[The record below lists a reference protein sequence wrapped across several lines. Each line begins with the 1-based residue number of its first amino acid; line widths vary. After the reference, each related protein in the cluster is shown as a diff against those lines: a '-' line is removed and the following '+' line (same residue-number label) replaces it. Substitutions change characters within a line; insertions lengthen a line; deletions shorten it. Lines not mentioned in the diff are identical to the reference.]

1 MKKCSK
7 TSYKSDNIIK
17 KRIKSL
23 IRGFLFSFLLTVP
36 IALILSAAMAL
47 TDFPEE
53 YLSPAVLIT
62 VALSIVLSGIL
73 TTAPEENLGWV
84 GGSLA
89 GFLYMAVITA
99 VRWCL
104 EGRVYMDKDIIT
116 EEVNAEYLKGFI
128 YYVRGVRVMLD
139 MDLAKIYGYSTKD
152 FNRQVKNNIEKF
164 EQDFMF
170 QLTNEECEILRCK
183 NSTSSWGG
191 RRYNPYAFTEQGIY
205 MLMTV
210 LKGELAT
217 KQSKALIRIFKQM
230 KDYIVDN
237 QPLLGQRE
245 YLQLSLQ
252 TTQNTQDLLDLRKS
266 LSAVDDKVASII
278 DTLGNVVT
286 KSELANVM
294 LDFSN
299 PTVRRGW
306 LILNGQPVES
316 DLAYQQIYATAKK
329 TIFVVD
335 NYIGLKTLV
344 LLKEVSANVKIT
356 VFSDNIGNRL
366 HQAEFN
372 DFCREYPDVSVSL
385 QTSGGIFHDRYI
397 VIDYQTADE
406 QIYHCGASSKDGGNK
421 VTTITA
427 VTDGC
432 IYHPVIDQLLNNPV
446 LVLR

>member
-1 MKKCSK
+1 
-7 TSYKSDNIIK
+7 
-17 KRIKSL
+17 
-23 IRGFLFSFLLTVP
+23 
-36 IALILSAAMAL
+36 
-47 TDFPEE
+47 
-53 YLSPAVLIT
+53 
-62 VALSIVLSGIL
+62 
-73 TTAPEENLGWV
+73 
-84 GGSLA
+84 
-89 GFLYMAVITA
+89 
-99 VRWCL
+99 
-104 EGRVYMDKDIIT
+104 MDKDIIT

-170 QLTNEECEILRCK
+170 QLTDEECEILRCK

-217 KQSKALIRIFKQM
+217 RQSKALIRIFKQM

-237 QPLLGQRE
+237 QPLLRQRE

-252 TTQNTQDLLDLRKS
+252 TTRNTQDLLDLRKS
-266 LSAVDDKVASII
+266 LSSVDAKVASII
-278 DTLGNVVT
+278 DTLGDVVT

-294 LDFSN
+294 QDFSH
-299 PTVRRGW
+299 PTIRREW

-316 DLAYQQIYATAKK
+316 GLAYQQIYATARR

-344 LLKEVSANVKIT
+344 LLKDVPADVKVT

-385 QTSGGIFHDRYI
+385 QTSGGVFHDRYI

-406 QIYHCGASSKDGGNK
+406 QIYHCGASSKDGGTK

-427 VTDGC
+427 VTDGD
-432 IYHPVIDQLLNNPV
+432 IYHTVIDRLLNNPV
-446 LVLR
+446 LILR

>member
-1 MKKCSK
+1 
-7 TSYKSDNIIK
+7 
-17 KRIKSL
+17 
-23 IRGFLFSFLLTVP
+23 
-36 IALILSAAMAL
+36 
-47 TDFPEE
+47 
-53 YLSPAVLIT
+53 
-62 VALSIVLSGIL
+62 
-73 TTAPEENLGWV
+73 
-84 GGSLA
+84 
-89 GFLYMAVITA
+89 
-99 VRWCL
+99 
-104 EGRVYMDKDIIT
+104 MDKDIIT
-116 EEVNAEYLKGFI
+116 EEVNAEYLKGLI

-170 QLTNEECEILRCK
+170 QLTDEECEILRCK

-344 LLKEVSANVKIT
+344 LLKNVHADVKIT

-372 DFCREYPDVSVSL
+372 EYPNVSVSL

-406 QIYHCGASSKDGGNK
+406 QIFHCGASSKDGGNK

-427 VTDGC
+427 VTDGA
-432 IYHPVIDQLLNNPV
+432 IYHPVIDQLLNNPA
-446 LVLR
+446 LILR

>member
-1 MKKCSK
+1 
-7 TSYKSDNIIK
+7 
-17 KRIKSL
+17 
-23 IRGFLFSFLLTVP
+23 
-36 IALILSAAMAL
+36 
-47 TDFPEE
+47 
-53 YLSPAVLIT
+53 
-62 VALSIVLSGIL
+62 
-73 TTAPEENLGWV
+73 
-84 GGSLA
+84 
-89 GFLYMAVITA
+89 
-99 VRWCL
+99 
-104 EGRVYMDKDIIT
+104 MDKDIVA
-116 EEVNAEYLKGFI
+116 EEVNAEFLKGFI

-170 QLTNEECEILRCK
+170 QLTDEECEILRCK

-191 RRYNPYAFTEQGIY
+191 RRYSPYAFTEQGIY

-217 KQSKALIRIFKQM
+217 MQSKALIRIFKQM

-237 QPLLGQRE
+237 QPLLRQRE

-252 TTQNTQDLLDLRKS
+252 TTRNTQDLLDLRKS
-266 LSAVDDKVASII
+266 LSAVDDKVANIVDI
-278 DTLGNVVT
+278 LGNVVT
-286 KSELANVM
+286 KSDLANVM
-294 LDFSN
+294 LDFSD
-299 PTVRRGW
+299 PAIKREW

-316 DLAYQQIYATAKK
+316 DLAYQQIYATAKR

-344 LLKEVSANVKIT
+344 LLKNVPADVKVT

-366 HQAEFN
+366 HKAEFS

-397 VIDYQTADE
+397 VIDYQTVDE

-427 VTDGC
+427 VTDGG

-446 LVLR
+446 LILR

>member
-1 MKKCSK
+1 
-7 TSYKSDNIIK
+7 
-17 KRIKSL
+17 
-23 IRGFLFSFLLTVP
+23 
-36 IALILSAAMAL
+36 
-47 TDFPEE
+47 
-53 YLSPAVLIT
+53 
-62 VALSIVLSGIL
+62 
-73 TTAPEENLGWV
+73 
-84 GGSLA
+84 
-89 GFLYMAVITA
+89 
-99 VRWCL
+99 
-104 EGRVYMDKDIIT
+104 MDKDIIAQ
-116 EEVNAEYLKGFI
+116 EINDEYLKGHI
-128 YYVRGVRVMLD
+128 YYVRGTRVMVD
-139 MDLAKIYGYSTKD
+139 TDLAKIYGYSTKD

-170 QLTNEECEILRCK
+170 QLTDEECEILRCK

-191 RRYNPYAFTEQGIY
+191 RRYNPYVFTEQGIY

-252 TTQNTQDLLDLRKS
+252 TTKNTQDLLDLRNS

-299 PTVRRGW
+299 PSVRRGW
-306 LILNGQPVES
+306 LILNGHPVES
-316 DLAYQQIYATAKK
+316 DLAYQQIYGTAKR

-344 LLKEVSANVKIT
+344 LLKDVPNVTI
-356 VFSDNIGNRL
+356 SL
-366 HQAEFN
+366 H
-372 DFCREYPDVSVSL
+372 
-385 QTSGGIFHDRYI
+385 TSGGIFHDRYI
-397 VIDYQTADE
+397 VIDYNTADE

-427 VTDGC
+427 VTDGG
-432 IYHPVIDQLLNNPV
+432 IYHPVIDRLIQNPA
-446 LVLR
+446 LTLK

>member
-1 MKKCSK
+1 
-7 TSYKSDNIIK
+7 
-17 KRIKSL
+17 
-23 IRGFLFSFLLTVP
+23 
-36 IALILSAAMAL
+36 
-47 TDFPEE
+47 
-53 YLSPAVLIT
+53 
-62 VALSIVLSGIL
+62 
-73 TTAPEENLGWV
+73 
-84 GGSLA
+84 
-89 GFLYMAVITA
+89 
-99 VRWCL
+99 
-104 EGRVYMDKDIIT
+104 
-116 EEVNAEYLKGFI
+116 
-128 YYVRGVRVMLD
+128 
-139 MDLAKIYGYSTKD
+139 
-152 FNRQVKNNIEKF
+152 
-164 EQDFMF
+164 
-170 QLTNEECEILRCK
+170 
-183 NSTSSWGG
+183 
-191 RRYNPYAFTEQGIY
+191 
-205 MLMTV
+205 MTV

-230 KDYIVDN
+230 KDYIIDN

-372 DFCREYPDVSVSL
+372 DFCREYCKHPAVYSMTDILSL
-385 QTSGGIFHDRYI
+385 ITKQPMSRFIIAVLHPKTEGIKLRPLQPLPMDAF
-397 VIDYQTADE
+397 
-406 QIYHCGASSKDGGNK
+406 
-421 VTTITA
+421 IT
-427 VTDGC
+427 
-432 IYHPVIDQLLNNPV
+432 P
-446 LVLR
+446 

>member
-1 MKKCSK
+1 MEK
-7 TSYKSDNIIK
+7 NI
-17 KRIKSL
+17 
-23 IRGFLFSFLLTVP
+23 
-36 IALILSAAMAL
+36 
-47 TDFPEE
+47 
-53 YLSPAVLIT
+53 
-62 VALSIVLSGIL
+62 VA
-73 TTAPEENLGWV
+73 
-84 GGSLA
+84 
-89 GFLYMAVITA
+89 
-99 VRWCL
+99 
-104 EGRVYMDKDIIT
+104 
-116 EEVNAEYLKGFI
+116 EEVDAEYLKGVI

-139 MDLAKIYGYSTKD
+139 MDLAKIYGYSTKN

-170 QLTNEECEILRCK
+170 QLTDEECEILRCK

-191 RRYNPYAFTEQGIY
+191 RRYSPYAFTEQGIY

-217 KQSKALIRIFKQM
+217 RQSKALIRIFKQM

-237 QPLLGQRE
+237 QPLLRQRE

-252 TTQNTQDLLDLRKS
+252 TTRNTQDLLDLRKS
-266 LSAVDDKVASII
+266 LSSVDDKVASII
-278 DTLGNVVT
+278 DTLGDVVT

-294 LDFSN
+294 QDFSH
-299 PTVRRGW
+299 PTIRREW

-316 DLAYQQIYATAKK
+316 GLAYQQIYATARR

-344 LLKEVSANVKIT
+344 LLKDVPADVKVT
-356 VFSDNIGNRL
+356 VFSDNIRNRL

-385 QTSGGIFHDRYI
+385 QTSGGVFHDRYI

-427 VTDGC
+427 VTDGD
-432 IYHPVIDQLLNNPV
+432 IYHTVIDRLLNNPV
-446 LVLR
+446 LILR

>member
-1 MKKCSK
+1 MNMEK
-7 TSYKSDNIIK
+7 NI
-17 KRIKSL
+17 
-23 IRGFLFSFLLTVP
+23 
-36 IALILSAAMAL
+36 
-47 TDFPEE
+47 
-53 YLSPAVLIT
+53 
-62 VALSIVLSGIL
+62 VA
-73 TTAPEENLGWV
+73 
-84 GGSLA
+84 
-89 GFLYMAVITA
+89 
-99 VRWCL
+99 
-104 EGRVYMDKDIIT
+104 
-116 EEVNAEYLKGFI
+116 EEVNAEFLKGFI
-128 YYVRGVRVMLD
+128 YCVRGVRVMLD

-170 QLTNEECEILRCK
+170 QLTDEECEILRCK

-217 KQSKALIRIFKQM
+217 RQSKALIRIFKQM

-237 QPLLGQRE
+237 QPLLRQRE

-252 TTQNTQDLLDLRKS
+252 TTRNTQDLLDLRKS
-266 LSAVDDKVASII
+266 LSSVDDKVASII
-278 DTLGNVVT
+278 DTLGDVVT

-294 LDFSN
+294 QDFSH
-299 PTVRRGW
+299 PTIRREW

-316 DLAYQQIYATAKK
+316 GLAYQQIYATARR

-344 LLKEVSANVKIT
+344 LLKDVPADVKVT

-385 QTSGGIFHDRYI
+385 QTSGGVFHDRYI

-427 VTDGC
+427 VTDGD
-432 IYHPVIDQLLNNPV
+432 IYHTVIDRLLNNPV
-446 LVLR
+446 LILR

>member
-1 MKKCSK
+1 
-7 TSYKSDNIIK
+7 
-17 KRIKSL
+17 
-23 IRGFLFSFLLTVP
+23 
-36 IALILSAAMAL
+36 
-47 TDFPEE
+47 
-53 YLSPAVLIT
+53 
-62 VALSIVLSGIL
+62 
-73 TTAPEENLGWV
+73 
-84 GGSLA
+84 
-89 GFLYMAVITA
+89 
-99 VRWCL
+99 
-104 EGRVYMDKDIIT
+104 MDKDIIA
-116 EEVNAEYLKGFI
+116 EEVNAEYLKGVI

-139 MDLAKIYGYSTKD
+139 RDLAKIYGYSTKD

-170 QLTNEECEILRCK
+170 QLTDEECEILRCK

-210 LKGELAT
+210 LKGELAI
-217 KQSKALIRIFKQM
+217 KQSKALIRIF
-230 KDYIVDN
+230 IVDN

-344 LLKEVSANVKIT
+344 LLKDVPASVNIT

-372 DFCREYPDVSVSL
+372 DFCREYPNVSVSL

-397 VIDYQTADE
+397 VVDYQTADE

-427 VTDGC
+427 VTDGD

>member
-1 MKKCSK
+1 MEK
-7 TSYKSDNIIK
+7 NI
-17 KRIKSL
+17 
-23 IRGFLFSFLLTVP
+23 
-36 IALILSAAMAL
+36 
-47 TDFPEE
+47 
-53 YLSPAVLIT
+53 
-62 VALSIVLSGIL
+62 VA
-73 TTAPEENLGWV
+73 
-84 GGSLA
+84 
-89 GFLYMAVITA
+89 
-99 VRWCL
+99 
-104 EGRVYMDKDIIT
+104 
-116 EEVNAEYLKGFI
+116 EEVNAEFLKGFI
-128 YYVRGVRVMLD
+128 YCVRGVRVMLD

-170 QLTNEECEILRCK
+170 QLTDEECEILRCK

-191 RRYNPYAFTEQGIY
+191 RRYSPYAFTEQGIY

-217 KQSKALIRIFKQM
+217 RQSKALIRIFKQM

-237 QPLLGQRE
+237 QPLLRQRE

-252 TTQNTQDLLDLRKS
+252 TTRNTQDLLDLRKS
-266 LSAVDDKVASII
+266 LSSVDDKVASII
-278 DTLGNVVT
+278 DTLGDVVT

-294 LDFSN
+294 QDFSH
-299 PTVRRGW
+299 PTIRREW

-316 DLAYQQIYATAKK
+316 GLAYQQIYATARR

-344 LLKEVSANVKIT
+344 LLKDVPADVKVT

-385 QTSGGIFHDRYI
+385 QTSGGVFHDRYI

-427 VTDGC
+427 VTDGD
-432 IYHPVIDQLLNNPV
+432 IYHAVIDQLLNNPV
-446 LVLR
+446 LILR

>member
-1 MKKCSK
+1 
-7 TSYKSDNIIK
+7 
-17 KRIKSL
+17 
-23 IRGFLFSFLLTVP
+23 
-36 IALILSAAMAL
+36 
-47 TDFPEE
+47 
-53 YLSPAVLIT
+53 
-62 VALSIVLSGIL
+62 
-73 TTAPEENLGWV
+73 
-84 GGSLA
+84 
-89 GFLYMAVITA
+89 
-99 VRWCL
+99 
-104 EGRVYMDKDIIT
+104 MDKDIIAQ
-116 EEVNAEYLKGFI
+116 EINDEYLKGHI
-128 YYVRGVRVMLD
+128 YYVRGTRVMVD
-139 MDLAKIYGYSTKD
+139 TDLAKIYGYSTKD

-170 QLTNEECEILRCK
+170 QLTDEECEILRCK

-191 RRYNPYAFTEQGIY
+191 RRYNPYVFTEQGIY

-252 TTQNTQDLLDLRKS
+252 TTKNTQDLLDLRNS

-299 PTVRRGW
+299 PSVGRDRW
-306 LILNGQPVES
+306 ILNGHPVES
-316 DLAYQQIYATAKK
+316 DLAYQQIYGTAKR

-344 LLKEVSANVKIT
+344 LLKDVPANVNIT
-356 VFSDNIGNRL
+356 IFSDNIGNRL
-366 HQAEFN
+366 HKTEFD
-372 DFCREYPDVSVSL
+372 DFCREYPNVTISL
-385 QTSGGIFHDRYI
+385 HTSGGIFHDRYI
-397 VIDYQTADE
+397 VIDYNTADE
-406 QIYHCGASSKDGGNK
+406 QIYHCGASSKDGLFLFRFFRSRFRRKQRN
-421 VTTITA
+421 VN
-427 VTDGC
+427 
-432 IYHPVIDQLLNNPV
+432 Y
-446 LVLR
+446 

>member
-1 MKKCSK
+1 MNMEK
-7 TSYKSDNIIK
+7 NI
-17 KRIKSL
+17 
-23 IRGFLFSFLLTVP
+23 
-36 IALILSAAMAL
+36 
-47 TDFPEE
+47 
-53 YLSPAVLIT
+53 
-62 VALSIVLSGIL
+62 VA
-73 TTAPEENLGWV
+73 
-84 GGSLA
+84 
-89 GFLYMAVITA
+89 
-99 VRWCL
+99 
-104 EGRVYMDKDIIT
+104 
-116 EEVNAEYLKGFI
+116 EEVNAEFLKGFI
-128 YYVRGVRVMLD
+128 YCVRGVRVMLD

-170 QLTNEECEILRCK
+170 QLTDEECEILRCK

-191 RRYNPYAFTEQGIY
+191 RRYSPYAFTEQGIY

-210 LKGELAT
+210 LRGELAT
-217 KQSKALIRIFKQM
+217 RQSKALIRIFKQM

-237 QPLLGQRE
+237 QPLLRQRE

-252 TTQNTQDLLDLRKS
+252 TTQNAQDLLDLRKS
-266 LSAVDDKVASII
+266 LSSVDDKVASII
-278 DTLGNVVT
+278 DTLGDVVT

-294 LDFSN
+294 QDFSN
-299 PTVRRGW
+299 PTIRREW

-316 DLAYQQIYATAKK
+316 VLAYQQIYATAKK

-344 LLKEVSANVKIT
+344 LLKDVPADVKVT

-385 QTSGGIFHDRYI
+385 QTSGGVFHDRYI

-427 VTDGC
+427 VTDGD
-432 IYHPVIDQLLNNPV
+432 IYHAVIDQLLNNPV
-446 LVLR
+446 LILR

>member
-1 MKKCSK
+1 
-7 TSYKSDNIIK
+7 
-17 KRIKSL
+17 
-23 IRGFLFSFLLTVP
+23 
-36 IALILSAAMAL
+36 MA
-47 TDFPEE
+47 
-53 YLSPAVLIT
+53 
-62 VALSIVLSGIL
+62 
-73 TTAPEENLGWV
+73 
-84 GGSLA
+84 
-89 GFLYMAVITA
+89 
-99 VRWCL
+99 
-104 EGRVYMDKDIIT
+104 KDIIT
-116 EEVNAEYLKGFI
+116 QEINAAYLKGYI
-128 YYVRGVRVMLD
+128 YNIRGVRVMLD
-139 MDLAKIYGYSTKD
+139 MDMAKIYGYSTKD

-170 QLTNEECEILRCK
+170 QLSDDECEILRCK

-210 LKGELAT
+210 LKGDLAT

-266 LSAVDDKVASII
+266 LSDVDDKVANII
-278 DTLGNVVT
+278 DTLGNVVK

-294 LDFSN
+294 LDFAN
-299 PTVRRGW
+299 PSVRRGW

-316 DLAYQQIYATAKK
+316 ALAYQHIYGTAKK
-329 TIFVVD
+329 TIFVID

-344 LLKEVSANVKIT
+344 LLKDVPANIQIVI
-356 VFSDNIGNRL
+356 FSDNIGNRL
-366 HQAEFN
+366 HKTEFD
-372 DFCREYPDVSVSL
+372 DFSREYPNILLSL

-397 VIDYQTADE
+397 VIDYQTENE

-427 VTDGC
+427 VTDGK
-432 IYHPVIDQLLNNPV
+432 IYHPIINQLVQNPE
-446 LVLR
+446 LTLR